1 MQYPMIKWAR
11 ELFPLCRSI
20 TGNGTRKTL
29 NYFKKINPE
38 FKILNFKSGTKIFDW
53 KIPLEWNIRDAY
65 IEHES
70 GKKFAEFSKSNLH
83 VVGYS
88 TPINKKISKKEL
100 LKKIY
105 TQKDQPNSIP
115 YVTSY
120 YKRRWGFCLS
130 EKDKRKLP
138 IGNYRVFID
147 SDLKKL

>member
-70 GKKFAEFSKSNLH
+70 GK
-83 VVGYS
+83 
-88 TPINKKISKKEL
+88 
-100 LKKIY
+100 
-105 TQKDQPNSIP
+105 
-115 YVTSY
+115 
-120 YKRRWGFCLS
+120 
-130 EKDKRKLP
+130 
-138 IGNYRVFID
+138 
-147 SDLKKL
+147 